1 MQATITFDPTDANEL
16 ERARTLMRTIAGSSS
31 LASDSDA
38 PRPTMA
44 GKTDKAGEA
53 ALERI
58 IATIA
63 DAETYGINRRGYLR
77 GLAEAGDEGIDVQ
90 DWRRNHFRG
99 SHQRYGGT
107 HSSIE
112 KSWKALGGDQFAPEL
127 ISEQAGRQ
135 ILLREARDF
144 VLTYTA
150 DLAN

>member
-1 MQATITFDPTDANEL
+1 MQVTITFDPTDATEL
-16 ERARTLMRTIAGSSS
+16 DRAWTLMQTIADSSSSTSGSAAPHSTSART
-31 LASDSDA
+31 
-38 PRPTMA
+38 
-44 GKTDKAGEA
+44 TDGAGEA
-53 ALERI
+53 ALEQI

-63 DAETYGINRRGYLR
+63 DADAYGFNRRGYLR

-90 DWRRNHFRG
+90 EWRRNHFRG

-135 ILLREARDF
+135 LLLREAREL
-144 VLTYTA
+144 VLAHTE
-150 DLAN
+150 DLAK